1 MIYKKL
7 TSKLNLS
14 RNDMFFLAFIPILG
28 LLAVWSYFNL
38 DQQVFS
44 LLCQKPVNWDGN
56 FWLKAFT
63 YLGKAWL
70 LIWLLLIWF
79 LATGRQRLVLIAF
92 LALIIVFL
100 TVTSLKVGVKRPRPY
115 EVVKANSRVE
125 EQPNLT
131 GRLSFPSGDTAT
143 VFAVATVIIFFV
155 SWPWACI
162 LLAACTGI
170 ALLRV
175 TAMAHYPSDVLAGA
189 AIGSLSGWL
198 AVQINRRWLPLESP
212 RLKLSRSMAILGIII
227 IPLSIWLFEKLD
239 DLLIFLG
246 VYGLLVGCI
255 LLAAKTGKYRKK
267 AIAKLADSERF
278 DRGLNWLRKRRTLVL
293 KIAFPIII
301 AENIISGEKP
311 RELGFSD
318 FSVIAVLGLI
328 LVFAGALIRFWARGY
343 FERGRLFTS
352 GPYAM
357 VRHPLYLG
365 SMLVVTGILLQL
377 NNRLFNWAVIIPLV
391 IVFYG
396 AAIIYEERSLEKKF
410 GKQWLLYKAKRPAI
424 VPSPRTW
431 LLQRQP
437 RKWSW
442 KVYLSTSERMVTPI
456 LLSLPLLVEL
466 MENFVFE
473 GMIGIK

>member
-1 MIYKKL
+1 
-7 TSKLNLS
+7 
-14 RNDMFFLAFIPILG
+14 MFLPAFILILG
-28 LLAVWSYFNL
+28 LVAVWSYFNL
-38 DQQVFS
+38 DQRVFS

-70 LIWLLLIWF
+70 LIWLLLIWY
-79 LATGRQRLVLIAF
+79 LSTGRQRPILIAL
-92 LALIIVFL
+92 LALIIIFL
-100 TVTSLKVGVKRPRPY
+100 TVIPLKISAKRPRPY
-115 EVVKANSRVE
+115 EVIKASQNTE
-125 EQPNLT
+125 KQYDLDGHT
-131 GRLSFPSGDTAT
+131 SFPSGDTAT
-143 VFAVATVIIFFV
+143 VFAIATVIMFFV

-175 TAMAHYPSDVLAGA
+175 TAMAHYPSDVFAGA
-189 AIGSLSGWL
+189 AVGSFAGWL
-198 AVQINRRWLPLESP
+198 AMQIERRWLPLEPP
-212 RLKLSRSMAILGIII
+212 RFNLSRGMAIWGIII

-328 LVFAGALIRFWARGY
+328 LVFAGALIRFWACGY

-424 VPSPRTW
+424 VPSPKIW
-431 LLQRQP
+431 LLQRQS

-442 KVYLSTSERMVTPI
+442 KVYLSTSERIATPI

-466 MENFVFE
+466 MEDLVFE
-473 GMIGIK
+473 SVLGIQ